1 MKIVAISAG
10 LSDASAATQLAR
22 AIAESTLAGATP
34 EVGRRDMPG
43 GEQNTTPPDVI
54 SLRAYARDIADA
66 MTLGF
71 PSEKLE
77 ALFQKVASADAV
89 VAVAPVYNAMPS
101 GLFISFFNVLP
112 EQTLAGKPVALGA
125 TGGTLRHSLVIEQA
139 MRPMFVYLHAL
150 IPTTA
155 VYAATEDWGAPGE
168 GFDGVAGQGIAKRVA
183 REGRELRA
191 LAALATGDSALVSA
205 ERDAGMNDGGEAF
218 WTVAAP
224 VAESGGQRTNSGHP
238 VAESGGHLTGSGQS
252 FHPGQGSA
260 TDAGFAVNR
269 TSFKYGAKSADEAA
283 AIEQF
288 PDFVSFE
295 DLLK

>member
-34 EVGRRDMPG
+34 EVGRRNTSG

-77 ALFQKVASADAV
+77 ALFQKVAGADAV

-125 TGGTLRHSLVIEQA
+125 TGGTPRHSLVIEQA

-168 GFDGVAGQGIAKRVA
+168 GFDGAAGQGIAKRVE

-191 LAALATGDSALVSA
+191 LVAMATGNPALIAAEHDASKDDDEASWTVTHPSA
-205 ERDAGMNDGGEAF
+205 EQTSVEQSR
-218 WTVAAP
+218 AADP
-224 VAESGGQRTNSGHP
+224 GRVPAPAQTSETASEFAQHQ
-238 VAESGGHLTGSGQS
+238 TG
-252 FHPGQGSA
+252 
-260 TDAGFAVNR
+260 
-269 TSFKYGAKSADEAA
+269 FKYGAKSADEAA

>member
-22 AIAESTLAGATP
+22 AIAASALTGVTL
-34 EVGRRDMPG
+34 EVGPRDASAG
-43 GEQNTTPPDVI
+43 KRNTTQPDVI

-77 ALFQKVASADAV
+77 ALFEKVACADAV

-125 TGGTLRHSLVIEQA
+125 TGGTPRHSLVIEQA
-139 MRPMFVYLHAL
+139 MRPMFIYLHAL

-155 VYAATEDWGAPGE
+155 IYAATEDWGAPGE
-168 GFDGVAGQGIAKRVA
+168 GFDGAAGKGIAKRVA

-191 LAALATGDSALVSA
+191 LAAMAIGDSALVSV
-205 ERDAGMNDGGEAF
+205 EREAGRNDDGEAF
-218 WTVAAP
+218 WTVTDPSVEAVELGEKPRSGMSLGAVPRSETAGHTEFAP
-224 VAESGGQRTNSGHP
+224 QQTA
-238 VAESGGHLTGSGQS
+238 
-252 FHPGQGSA
+252 
-260 TDAGFAVNR
+260 
-269 TSFKYGAKSADEAA
+269 FKFGARSADEAA

>member
-22 AIAESTLAGATP
+22 AIAEEALMGTASQVGAAHPPAALGNSSTRVGLGDTP
-34 EVGRRDMPG
+34 IAARPE
-43 GEQNTTPPDVI
+43 VI

-77 ALFQKVASADAV
+77 ALFAKVARADAV

-125 TGGTLRHSLVIEQA
+125 TGGTPRHSLVIEQA
-139 MRPMFVYLHAL
+139 MRPMFIYLHAL
-150 IPTTA
+150 VPTTA

-168 GFDGVAGQGIAKRVA
+168 GFDGAAGKGIAKRVE

-191 LAALATGDSALVSA
+191 LVLLATGDPRLVA
-205 ERDAGMNDGGEAF
+205 EERDAARNDDGEAV
-218 WTVAAP
+218 WTVTA
-224 VAESGGQRTNSGHP
+224 P
-238 VAESGGHLTGSGQS
+238 VAESGGHLTEPGQS
-252 FHPGQGSA
+252 SHPGQGAA
-260 TDAGFAVNR
+260 TDAGLAANR
-269 TSFKYGAKSADEAA
+269 AGFKYGAKSADEAA

>member
-34 EVGRRDMPG
+34 EVRRRNTSG

-77 ALFQKVASADAV
+77 ALFQKVAGADAV

-125 TGGTLRHSLVIEQA
+125 TGGTPRHSLVIEQA

-168 GFDGVAGQGIAKRVA
+168 GFDGVAGQGIAKRVE

-191 LAALATGDSALVSA
+191 LVAMATGDSALVSA
-205 ERDAGMNDGGEAF
+205 ERDAGRNDDGEAF

-224 VAESGGQRTNSGHP
+224 SIDLAPASSASSVPEAAAE
-238 VAESGGHLTGSGQS
+238 
-252 FHPGQGSA
+252 
-260 TDAGFAVNR
+260 FAQHQ

>member
-34 EVGRRDMPG
+34 EVGRRNTSG

-77 ALFQKVASADAV
+77 ALFQKVAGADAV

-125 TGGTLRHSLVIEQA
+125 TGGTPRHSLVIEQA
-139 MRPMFVYLHAL
+139 MRPMFIYLHAL
-150 IPTTA
+150 IPTAA

-168 GFDGVAGQGIAKRVA
+168 GFDGTAGKSIANRVE

-191 LAALATGDSALVSA
+191 LLAMATGNPALIAA
-205 ERDAGMNDGGEAF
+205 EHDASKDDDGEAS
-218 WTVAAP
+218 WTVAALQLNKLQLSRVGLLTQAGRP
-224 VAESGGQRTNSGHP
+224 RQLRHPRVQLVRSFLQVGDLSTVQRAPMKPQRLS
-238 VAESGGHLTGSGQS
+238 SSRISSRL
-252 FHPGQGSA
+252 
-260 TDAGFAVNR
+260 R
-269 TSFKYGAKSADEAA
+269 
-283 AIEQF
+283 IC
-288 PDFVSFE
+288 
-295 DLLK
+295 

>member
-34 EVGRRDMPG
+34 EVGRRNTSG

-77 ALFQKVASADAV
+77 ALFQKVAGADAV

-125 TGGTLRHSLVIEQA
+125 TGGTPRHSLVIEQA

-168 GFDGVAGQGIAKRVA
+168 GFDGTAGKSIANRVE

-191 LAALATGDSALVSA
+191 LLAMATGNPALIAAEHDASKDDDEASWTVTHPSA
-205 ERDAGMNDGGEAF
+205 EQTSVEQSWAADPGG
-218 WTVAAP
+218 AP
-224 VAESGGQRTNSGHP
+224 APAQTSEGT
-238 VAESGGHLTGSGQS
+238 TGSEFSSGR
-252 FHPGQGSA
+252 G
-260 TDAGFAVNR
+260 
-269 TSFKYGAKSADEAA
+269 FKYGARSADEAA

>member
-22 AIAESTLAGATP
+22 AIAESTLTGATP
-34 EVGRRDMPG
+34 EVGRRNTSG

-77 ALFQKVASADAV
+77 ALFQKVAGADAV

-125 TGGTLRHSLVIEQA
+125 TGGTPRHSLVIEQA
-139 MRPMFVYLHAL
+139 MRPMFIYLHAL

-168 GFDGVAGQGIAKRVA
+168 GFDGTAGKSIANRVE

-191 LAALATGDSALVSA
+191 LLAMATGNPALIAAEHDASKDDDEASWTVTHPSA
-205 ERDAGMNDGGEAF
+205 EQTSVEQSR
-218 WTVAAP
+218 AADP
-224 VAESGGQRTNSGHP
+224 GRVPAPAQTSETASEFAQHQ
-238 VAESGGHLTGSGQS
+238 TG
-252 FHPGQGSA
+252 
-260 TDAGFAVNR
+260 
-269 TSFKYGAKSADEAA
+269 FKYGAKSADEAA

>member
-22 AIAESTLAGATP
+22 AIAESALAEATP
-34 EVGRRDMPG
+34 EVGCRDTPR
-43 GEQNTTPPDVI
+43 GEQIAAQPDVI

-77 ALFQKVASADAV
+77 ALFQKVAGADAV

-125 TGGTLRHSLVIEQA
+125 TGGTPRHSLVIEQA
-139 MRPMFVYLHAL
+139 MRPMFIYLHAL

-155 VYAATEDWGAPGE
+155 IYAATEDWGAPGE
-168 GFDGVAGQGIAKRVA
+168 GFDGAAGQGIAKRVE

-191 LAALATGDSALVSA
+191 LVAMATGNPALIAAEHDASKDDDGEASWTVTHPSA
-205 ERDAGMNDGGEAF
+205 EQTSVEQSR
-218 WTVAAP
+218 AADP
-224 VAESGGQRTNSGHP
+224 GRVPAPAQTSETAAE
-238 VAESGGHLTGSGQS
+238 
-252 FHPGQGSA
+252 
-260 TDAGFAVNR
+260 FAQHQ

>member
-10 LSDASAATQLAR
+10 LSDASAATHLAH
-22 AIAESTLAGATP
+22 AIAASAQAGSVTA
-34 EVGRRDMPG
+34 GPG
-43 GEQNTTPPDVI
+43 NVSETEVI

-77 ALFQKVASADAV
+77 ALFAKVAGADAV

-112 EQTLAGKPVALGA
+112 EETLAGKPVALGA
-125 TGGTLRHSLVIEQA
+125 TGGTPRHSLVIEQA
-139 MRPMFVYLHAL
+139 MRPMFIYLHAL
-150 IPTTA
+150 VPTTA

-168 GFDGVAGQGIAKRVA
+168 GFDGAAGKSIARRVE

-191 LAALATGDSALVSA
+191 LLAMATGHPVLIAA
-205 ERDAGMNDGGEAF
+205 EQEAGKNDDGEAS
-218 WTVAAP
+218 WTVAAIDSVSTSSSSSVP
-224 VAESGGQRTNSGHP
+224 EAAAE
-238 VAESGGHLTGSGQS
+238 
-252 FHPGQGSA
+252 
-260 TDAGFAVNR
+260 FAQHQ